1 MQPFPIHIS
10 DEVLDDL
17 RARLRQTRWPDQ
29 LPGIG
34 WEQGTEQDWLRHLV
48 SYWADTF
55 DWRAWE
61 RKLNKHH
68 HFTWEGIHFVH
79 RRAASGRGVPLI
91 LTHGWPS
98 SFLDYIEMLPMLEE
112 FDVVVPSLPGYGFS
126 PRPAEAGINYRYV
139 AARWHRLMTGLG
151 YSRYGAGGGDFG
163 AGVSTFLALDHPEA
177 VIGIHLTTAELTPKV
192 EDAALSDEE
201 RSYLAVNRG
210 WAAVERGYSA
220 IQSTKP
226 QTIGYG
232 LNDSPT
238 GLAAYLGE
246 KWRSWSDVTPPD
258 DFLCATLTLYWA
270 TQTITPSMRDY
281 WDNRRYPAD
290 PAYVGTPTAFGIF
303 ANETVREG
311 EPPRAYLERL
321 YNVRRWTVFPQGGHF
336 APVEQPAAVAGDLSA
351 FFRDLISRSQV

>member
-1 MQPFPIHIS
+1 MQPFQIHIT

-17 RARLRQTRWPDQ
+17 RARLRQTRWPGQ

-61 RKLNKHH
+61 RKLNALQ

-79 RRAASGRGVPLI
+79 QRAASGRGMPLI

-98 SFLDYIEMLPMLEE
+98 SFLDYVDMLPMLEE

-126 PRPAEAGINYRYV
+126 PRPPEVGINYRYV
-139 AARWHRLMTGLG
+139 AERWHRLMTALG

-163 AGVSTFLALDHPEA
+163 AGVSTFLALDHSEA
-177 VIGIHLTTAELTPKV
+177 VIGIHLTTAELTPTV
-192 EDAALSDEE
+192 EDAALSDKE

-226 QTIGYG
+226 QTVGYG
-232 LNDSPT
+232 LNDSPM

-246 KWRSWSDVTPPD
+246 KWRSWSDVTPSD

-270 TQTITPSMRDY
+270 TQTITPSMRD
-281 WDNRRYPAD
+281 RKS
-290 PAYVGTPTAFGIF
+290 V
-303 ANETVREG
+303 V
-311 EPPRAYLERL
+311 
-321 YNVRRWTVFPQGGHF
+321 
-336 APVEQPAAVAGDLSA
+336 
-351 FFRDLISRSQV
+351 